1 MRRVLLGTPAHDGRV
16 DVWYCHSLVNTIKMA
31 AQLGIQID
39 PIYMSYDSLV
49 QRARNDLVRLALEQR
64 YDDLIFMD
72 SDQDWDPAWIFRL
85 LDYTEDVV
93 GGTVVKK
100 SDRTL
105 FNVKVLKSGIRIE
118 PNGLMEVESIGTGF
132 LKISRA
138 ALEAVWDISEEYIN
152 EGRKCRM
159 VFDVKLIDGELISED
174 NVFCAKW
181 RGLGNQVWIDPTMT
195 CGHVGVKKYTGNFM
209 QFLNQHHLLNI

>member
-1 MRRVLLGTPAHDGRV
+1 MRRVLIGTPAHDGRV

-31 AQLGIQID
+31 AQQGVQID

-72 SDQDWDPAWIFRL
+72 SDQEWDPAWIFQL
-85 LDYTEDVV
+85 LAHAEDVV

-100 SDRTL
+100 SDQPL
-105 FNVKVLKSGIRIE
+105 FNVKILKSPLQIE
-118 PNGLMEVESIGTGF
+118 SNGLIEVESVGTGF

-138 ALEAVWDISEEYIN
+138 ALEAVWNISEEYIN

-159 VFDVKLIDGELISED
+159 VFDVKLINGELVSED

-181 RGLGNQVWIDPTMT
+181 RGLGNRVWIDPNMT
-195 CGHVGVKKYTGNFM
+195 CGHVGVKKYTGNFL
-209 QFLNQHHLLNI
+209 QFVKQHKLLN

>member
-1 MRRVLLGTPAHDGRV
+1 MRRLLLGTPAHDGRV
-16 DVWYCHSLVNTIKMA
+16 DVWYCNSLVNTIKLA
-31 AQLGIQID
+31 PQFNVQID

-72 SDQDWDPAWIFRL
+72 SDQEWDPAWIFRL
-85 LDYTEDVV
+85 LGHKEDVV

-100 SDRTL
+100 SEQTL
-105 FNVKVLKSGIRIE
+105 FNVKVLKSGIKIQS
-118 PNGLMEVESIGTGF
+118 NGLIEVESIGTGF
-132 LKISRA
+132 LKISQA
-138 ALEAVWDISEEYIN
+138 ALQAVWDISEEYIN

-159 VFDVKLIDGELISED
+159 VFDVKLINGELISED

-181 RGLGNQVWIDPTMT
+181 RGLGNQVWIDPSMT
-195 CGHVGVKKYTGNFM
+195 CSHIGPKKYTGNFVD
-209 QFLNQHHLLNI
+209 FLNQHKLLTL

>member
-31 AQLGIQID
+31 AQHGIEIN

-49 QRARNDLVRLALEQR
+49 QRARNDLVRLALEER

-72 SDQDWDPAWIFRL
+72 SDQAWEPEWIFRL
-85 LDYTEDVV
+85 LSYKEPVV

-100 SDRTL
+100 SDRVM
-105 FNVKVLKSGIRIE
+105 FNVKAPKSGLKLSE
-118 PNGLMEVESIGTGF
+118 NGLMEVESIGTGF
-132 LKISRA
+132 LRIQRE
-138 ALEAVWDISEEYIN
+138 ALEAVWNISEEYVN
-152 EGRKCRM
+152 EGKKCRM
-159 VFDVKLIDGELISED
+159 VFDVKLIDGELVSED

-195 CGHVGVKKYTGNFM
+195 CAHIGPKKYTGNFM
-209 QFLNQHHLLNI
+209 QFLNQHQLLTI